1 MMSSARSSTSSGS
14 PRRAEHAA
22 SRRILGAA
30 LFWLGVGVFV
40 TWQGWL
46 LELGTLHEPGSGF
59 VFFWLGL
66 FMSALSLSI
75 TVAGARGEGAVA
87 GRSLARGRGGATS

>member
-1 MMSSARSSTSSGS
+1 ML
-14 PRRAEHAA
+14 RRAEFW
-22 SRRILGAA
+22 GG

-59 VFFWLGL
+59 VFFWP
-66 FMSALSLSI
+66 
-75 TVAGARGEGAVA
+75 TEWAGQHAAPNSKCHRNPSGKIM
-87 GRSLARGRGGATS
+87 